1 MKVMCKRTYFVPDI
15 KDPLF
20 EKHKYY
26 EVLDKGDFYLEIKQK
41 NGESVLFNKK
51 NFDKFFIDINEL
63 RDNKINEILNR

>member
-15 KDPLF
+15 KVPLF
-20 EKHKYY
+20 EKNKYY
-26 EVLDKGDFYLEIKQK
+26 EVLDKGSAFLEIKQK

-51 NFDKFFIDINEL
+51 NFDKFFIDIDEL